1 MIYNRTLHESEVV
14 ALSQQAPDPG
24 TASIE
29 DPTLVFYYTF
39 DSDCGNSGYRTKC
52 CAKTVMYDPETDT
65 KDVNY
70 RCMNRGMVQGDV
82 RMIMGDFQLEMHCMG
97 SSESS
102 SVKLFGGVA
111 AVATL
116 ATLTLF

>member
-1 MIYNRTLHESEVV
+1 MEAKGVHSDTPEHQCYVNSEC
-14 ALSQQAPDPG
+14 D
-24 TASIE
+24 
-29 DPTLVFYYTF
+29 Y
-39 DSDCGNSGYRTKC
+39 GYMTKC

-82 RMIMGDFQLEMHCMG
+82 QMIMGDFHLEMSCMEE
-97 SSESS
+97 SESS
-102 SVKLFGGVA
+102 SVKLFGGIGA
-111 AVATL
+111 ALTL